1 VYLFDASAIFNLVKR
16 GYLKPLAKGVTLDL
30 AVYEVLNA
38 VWKEHYLLRHI
49 DEETVKELLDVL
61 ERVFDVVTVAS
72 IRSEE
77 ARVFELAVKEGLTV
91 YDAAYL
97 YYALRNKLVLA
108 TDDRRLMEKAKQY
121 LETMSTRELVQKI
134 DDAV

>member
-1 VYLFDASAIFNLVKR
+1 MYLFDASAIFNLVKR

-77 ARVFELAVKEGLTV
+77 ARVFELAVKEGLTIH
-91 YDAAYL
+91 DAAYL
-97 YYALRNKLVLA
+97 YYALRNKLVLV

>member
-1 VYLFDASAIFNLVKR
+1 VPYSTWLREGI
-16 GYLKPLAKGVTLDL
+16 LKPLAKGVILDL
-30 AVYEVLNA
+30 AVYEVINA

-72 IRSEE
+72 VRSEE
-77 ARVFELAVKEGLTV
+77 ARVFELAVKEGLTI

-97 YYALRNKLVLA
+97 YYAAKNKLILV
-108 TDDRRLMEKAKQY
+108 TDDAKLREKAKQY
-121 LETMSTRELVQKI
+121 VETITTRELMSR
-134 DDAV
+134 

>member
-1 VYLFDASAIFNLVKR
+1 VQCISSTLVPYSTWLR
-16 GYLKPLAKGVTLDL
+16 EGILKPLSKGVILDL

-77 ARVFELAVKEGLTV
+77 ASVFELVVKEGLTIH
-91 YDAAYL
+91 DATYL
-97 YYALRNKLVLA
+97 HYALRNKLVLVA
-108 TDDRRLMEKAKQY
+108 DNRRLMEKAKQY
-121 LETMSTRELVQKI
+121 IETMSTRELV
-134 DDAV
+134 